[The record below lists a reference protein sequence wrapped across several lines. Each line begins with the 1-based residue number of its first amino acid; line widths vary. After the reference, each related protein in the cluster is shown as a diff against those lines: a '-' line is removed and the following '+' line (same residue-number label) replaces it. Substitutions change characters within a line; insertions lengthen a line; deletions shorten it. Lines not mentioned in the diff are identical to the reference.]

1 MQHIIGCYLFQLANT
16 KCGSFPWPPK
26 CSSLI
31 HCRTVAMSICPPPP
45 FVQLFHCPSASCLS
59 VPLSPL
65 VDRHRA
71 SRSLARLFH
80 LTENAMIFHV
90 HFTHFE
96 FEIFLN
102 ARFHSKTNEHWVF
115 FFGFHFGFGISN
127 LSALSAV
134 HLSVASVRFCHL
146 KCLIFHVH
154 LISWIMAVK
163 CGQVGSV
170 DDFVCLQCS
179 VECVCRV

>member
-1 MQHIIGCYLFQLANT
+1 MQHIIGCYLFQLATT

-31 HCRTVAMSICPPPP
+31 HCRSVHLPPLYPTVPLSICPP
-45 FVQLFHCPSASCLS
+45 LSNCLS

-65 VDRHRA
+65 IDRHRA

-102 ARFHSKTNEHWVF
+102 ARFHSKSKEHWVF
-115 FFGFHFGFGISN
+115 FFRFSFWFWHFK
-127 LSALSAV
+127 
-134 HLSVASVRFCHL
+134 SVRTVRCP
-146 KCLIFHVH
+146 
-154 LISWIMAVK
+154 S
-163 CGQVGSV
+163 
-170 DDFVCLQCS
+170 
-179 VECVCRV
+179 VCRIRPVLPFEVLNFSCAFN